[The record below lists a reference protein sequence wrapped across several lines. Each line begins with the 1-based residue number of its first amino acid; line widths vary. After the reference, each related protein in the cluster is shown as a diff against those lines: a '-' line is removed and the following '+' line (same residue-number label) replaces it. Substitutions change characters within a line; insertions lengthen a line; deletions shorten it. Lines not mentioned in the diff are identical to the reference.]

1 MTKKLTGLI
10 LALALLLSCFAAV
23 AEEAQDKWAEGI
35 VIGYSELQASGA
47 FGIAQKA
54 DVYKYADMYGA
65 EIVFAD
71 ADNDVSKQ
79 LADIEDFVAQGV
91 DYIFIHAVDMNG
103 YESGI
108 AAAQEAGIPII
119 LLAREINAE
128 AGVDY
133 ATYICSD
140 GEWEGAAAM
149 HAIADAC
156 GEDCRVIEI
165 TGQLGSSVGD
175 ERSKGFNDCLTQNY
189 PNATLVASQTANFA
203 RAEAQTVMENLIQ
216 STGGEFDAVF
226 AANDEMALGALQACR
241 AAGLEDIVIIGVDAQ
256 KSAMES
262 IKNDGLYGTVTHS
275 PLTGWWAFWVVQ
287 RIENGEEV
295 PIRIVR
301 KENVVT
307 KENLEEMWQYAI

>member
-1 MTKKLTGLI
+1 MKKVFSII
-10 LALALLLSCFAAV
+10 LALALLVGCMTALAQS
-23 AEEAQDKWAEGI
+23 EEQWAKDI

-65 EIVFAD
+65 QIVFAD
-71 ADNDVSKQ
+71 ADNDVAKQ

-108 AAAQEAGIPII
+108 QAAKEAGIPII

-140 GEWEGAAAM
+140 GVWEGAAAM
-149 HAIADAC
+149 HAIAEAC
-156 GEDCRVIEI
+156 GEDCRVIELS
-165 TGQLGSSVGD
+165 GQLGSSVGD
-175 ERSKGFNDCLTQNY
+175 ERSRGFNECLASNY

-241 AAGLEDIVIIGVDAQ
+241 AAGLQDVVIIGVDAQ
-256 KSAMES
+256 VSALES
-262 IKNDGLYGTVTHS
+262 IENGGLYGTVTHS
-275 PLTGWWAFWVVQ
+275 PLTGYLAFWAISQ
-287 RIENGEEV
+287 IEEGREV
-295 PIRIVR
+295 PIKMVR
-301 KENVVT
+301 LEHVITAENVAD
-307 KENLEEMWQYAI
+307 MWDYAI